1 MKLKTYL
8 TVFTAILFISTAFA
22 TDDSDEQAEIDL
34 SSVENDLDQDQDALI
49 DKREALNFF
58 KRTFFHPGKTKNE
71 EIKRETKEVYEEKCE
86 NIVPLAAR

>member
-1 MKLKTYL
+1 MKLITYL
-8 TVFTAILFISTAFA
+8 TIFTAILFISTAFA
-22 TDDSDEQAEIDL
+22 SDDSDEQAEIDL

-86 NIVPLAAR
+86 NIVPLASR